1 MVETIRNAWKIPE
14 LRKKLLFTMLIIVVF
29 RFAHTINVPFVD
41 TEFLSKTFQAQSAG
55 NLLGYFNILA
65 GGGLQTASILALSIY
80 PYINSS
86 IIMQLL
92 QVAIP
97 ALERMVKEGG
107 EEGKKKIEAITRI
120 VTLVLSLV
128 MGYSYFLMLNSSGY
142 QGVLSRNDAWA
153 VVVILA
159 TFTAGSMFVMWL
171 GEQIT
176 QKGVGNG
183 ISIILFIG
191 IVSRGPALVSSL
203 ISGFRDGSM
212 VWWKLLIILVLAIA
226 IIAFIVFIT
235 NAERRI
241 PVQYAKRVIGR
252 KQYGGQNTHL
262 PMKVNMSGVMPV
274 IFASTI
280 TTVPGT
286 IAAFFTPKVDGF
298 WFKMINSDAT
308 LGKLGWFIPQPAS
321 VAYILVYVLLI
332 FGFAY
337 FYSTIQFNPIE
348 VANNLR
354 KNGGFIPGFRPGK
367 PTSDFIARVLGK
379 ITMMGAI
386 FLAIIAGLPLIMSN
400 IQGLAGLSIGGTS
413 VLIMVSVAL
422 ETVKAIESQMLMRH
436 YKGFLE

>member
-1 MVETIRNAWKIPE
+1 MIETIKNAWKIPE
-14 LRKKLLFTMLIIVVF
+14 LRKKILFVVIAIVVF
-29 RFAHTINVPFVD
+29 RFAHAINVPYVD
-41 TEFLSKTFQAQSAG
+41 TKSLAEQFVASSG
-55 NLLGYFNILA
+55 NLLSYFNILA
-65 GGGLQTASILALSIY
+65 GGGLQNASILALSIY

-86 IIMQLL
+86 IIIQLL

-97 ALERMVKEGG
+97 ALEKLAKEGG

-120 VTLVLSLV
+120 VTLVLSVV
-128 MGYSYFLMLNSSGY
+128 MGLGY
-142 QGVLSRNDAWA
+142 YLILDKQYHVLTRSDTWSMI
-153 VVVILA
+153 VVLI

-176 QKGVGNG
+176 NKGIGNG
-183 ISIILFIG
+183 ISMLLFVG
-191 IVSRGPALVSSL
+191 IVSRGPSLVGGIIRGFSSTVDAA
-203 ISGFRDGSM
+203 GAAVAPTM
-212 VWWKLLIILVLAIA
+212 TWWKLLIILAIGIG
-226 IIAFIVFIT
+226 IISFIVYIT

-252 KQYGGQNTHL
+252 KQYGGQSTHL

-280 TTVPGT
+280 TQVPAT
-286 IAAFFTPKVDGF
+286 IVGFAGATSGF
-298 WFKMINSDAT
+298 WYTFVKEYFSHS
-308 LGKLGWFIPQPAS
+308 PAS
-321 VAYILVYVLLI
+321 IAYILVYVVLI

-367 PTSDFIARVLGK
+367 PTSDFIKKVLGK
-379 ITMMGAI
+379 ITMMGAL
-386 FLAIIAGLPLIMSN
+386 FLAVIAGLPLIMSN
-400 IQGLAGLSIGGTS
+400 IKGLGGLSIGGTS